1 MKLSLVKSYDQM
13 FHYFFS
19 PLSTIL
25 ILSLQV
31 RRIFI
36 ETFTFLKNF
45 FKQFNSFV
53 VPPINYLVSGWEDFL
68 FYINNI
74 FLLYFIGVIYNP
86 VKREKINFWKVWNF
100 LIKMLPLGKNTE
112 WGQAMVIY
120 PLGQGHFTKNGK
132 IPFLS

>member
-19 PLSTIL
+19 PLSTI
-25 ILSLQV
+25 ITLSYQI

-36 ETFTFLKNF
+36 ETFTFFKNF

-53 VPPINYLVSGWEDFL
+53 APPINYLVSGWEDSL

-74 FLLYFIGVIYNP
+74 FLLYLFKLKIDTFYLVNDW
-86 VKREKINFWKVWNF
+86 KNEKE
-100 LIKMLPLGKNTE
+100 KN
-112 WGQAMVIY
+112 
-120 PLGQGHFTKNGK
+120 
-132 IPFLS
+132 